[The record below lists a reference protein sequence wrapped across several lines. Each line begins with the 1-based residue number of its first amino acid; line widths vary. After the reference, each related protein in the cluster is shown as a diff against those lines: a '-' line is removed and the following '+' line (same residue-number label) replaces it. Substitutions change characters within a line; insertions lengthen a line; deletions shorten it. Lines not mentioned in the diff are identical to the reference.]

1 MATGRLVTTAGAPRP
16 GVLLQVADRL
26 VPKGQLQTDKVGRF
40 RVEGLAPA
48 VKYTLEVVEKGKA
61 TARVFAGLTLKAAE
75 VKDLGEIQAKA
86 INE

>member
-1 MATGRLVTTAGAPRP
+1 MQVLPGPACCSRSRIGSFPR
-16 GVLLQVADRL
+16 GSSR
-26 VPKGQLQTDKVGRF
+26 QTRTGRF